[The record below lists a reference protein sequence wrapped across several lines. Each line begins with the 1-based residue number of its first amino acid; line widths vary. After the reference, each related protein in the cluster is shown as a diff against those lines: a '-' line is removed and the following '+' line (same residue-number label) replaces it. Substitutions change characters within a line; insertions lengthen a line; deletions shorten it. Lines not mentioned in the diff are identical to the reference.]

1 MIQVTITHKNDVE
14 LTKAMTL
21 AIDPE
26 KIVNTKDRDGYVII
40 EYGETYD
47 RRDSNIFYQ
56 LNTDRAT
63 INALIQGDYVGKQ
76 YLSLNVYKL
85 ATGDTFAL
93 DLLEQYIVYISDA
106 VYQIGGARTE
116 CVKIEYDPGAF
127 APIIIYADT
136 TLDTLV
142 PTVAGATTTTT
153 TATPNTTTTTVGEQ
167 Q

>member
-1 MIQVTITHKNDVE
+1 MIQVTITHKNEVE
-14 LTKAMTL
+14 LVNPMVI

-26 KIVNTKDRDGYVII
+26 KIVNTKDRDNYVII

-56 LNTDRAT
+56 LTTNRAT

-85 ATGDTFAL
+85 STGSTFAL

-106 VYQIGGARTE
+106 VYQIGGVRTE
-116 CVKIEYDPGAF
+116 CVKIEYDPGNF

-136 TLDTLV
+136 DLDTLV
-142 PTVAGATTTTT
+142 PTIPAAYTTTTTTSPVATTTTT
-153 TATPNTTTTTVGEQ
+153 SPPQ
-167 Q
+167 